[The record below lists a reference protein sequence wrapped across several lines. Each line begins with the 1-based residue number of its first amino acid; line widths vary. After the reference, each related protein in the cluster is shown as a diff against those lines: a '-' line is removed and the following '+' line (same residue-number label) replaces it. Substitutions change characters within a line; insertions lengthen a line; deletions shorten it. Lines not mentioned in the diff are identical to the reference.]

1 MFRTIELELLE
12 QKYDES
18 GELRSLILKVTED
31 LYNHLSELKEEEINQ
46 LLFSRWN
53 LPWFQKTHSCFYFK
67 DLFISVD
74 LDEEDEDYD
83 EDYDGLRYV
92 IEMFLQKPKD
102 QREVA

>member
-12 QKYDES
+12 QKYDEL
-18 GELRSLILKVTED
+18 GGIRSLILKVSED
-31 LYNHLSELKEEEINQ
+31 LYNHLSELKEKEINQ

-67 DLFISVD
+67 DLFIQVD
-74 LDEEDEDYD
+74 LDEDDDDYD
-83 EDYDGLRYV
+83 EDEDGLTYV
-92 IEMFLQKPKD
+92 IEMFLQKKKD